1 MPALKI
7 AIVTDA
13 WRPQTNGVV
22 TTLSR
27 TMDCLRGFGHD
38 VIAMTPEGLPTIPCP
53 TYPEIRLALFQGRH
67 VARWLEEER
76 PDAIHIATEGPLG
89 LAARRAALRA
99 KLAFTTSY
107 HTQFPQYLRARYP
120 LPTGVTYAWLRW
132 FHSKGTRTLV
142 GTEHV
147 RQELQANGFAHL
159 VLWSRGVDTE
169 LFRPRAG
176 AREAAGLAD
185 CPGPILMFVGRV
197 AVEKN
202 VEDLLKLDVP
212 GTKVI
217 VGDGP
222 ALKELKARYPQ
233 AIFTGYRYGEELAT
247 TLAAADVF
255 VFPSRT
261 DTFGLVMLEAMAS
274 GVPVAA
280 YPVTGPIDVV
290 RHGEVGVL
298 DEDLARAV
306 KGALSID
313 RGRARD
319 YALGFRW
326 ENASRQ
332 FLNHLADARGRL
344 GTPARTVKAASDP
357 TASGHR

>member
-1 MPALKI
+1 MKI

-22 TTLSR
+22 TTLTR
-27 TMDCLRGFGHD
+27 TMECLRGFGHE
-38 VIAMTPEGLPTIPCP
+38 VVSMTPEGLPTIPCP

-67 VARWLEEER
+67 VARWLDREQ

-89 LAARRAALRA
+89 LAARSAALRRGW
-99 KLAFTTSY
+99 AFTTSY

-120 LPTGVTYAWLRW
+120 LPMGVTYAWLRW
-132 FHSKGTRTLV
+132 FHSKAARTLV

-147 RQELQANGFAHL
+147 RSELAANRFRNL

-176 AREAAGLAD
+176 AREQAGLAHVQ
-185 CPGPILMFVGRV
+185 GPILMFVGRV
-197 AVEKN
+197 AVEKS
-202 VEDLLKLDVP
+202 VEDLLALEVP

-222 ALKELKARYPQ
+222 ALPELKAKYPQ

-290 RHGEVGVL
+290 RNGEVGVL

-306 KGALSID
+306 RGALAID
-313 RGRARD
+313 RARARD

-326 ENASRQ
+326 ENASSQ
-332 FLNHLADARGRL
+332 FLNHLADARAPL
-344 GTPARTVKAASDP
+344 GAASPGVKPAADP
-357 TASGHR
+357 TTSAQR